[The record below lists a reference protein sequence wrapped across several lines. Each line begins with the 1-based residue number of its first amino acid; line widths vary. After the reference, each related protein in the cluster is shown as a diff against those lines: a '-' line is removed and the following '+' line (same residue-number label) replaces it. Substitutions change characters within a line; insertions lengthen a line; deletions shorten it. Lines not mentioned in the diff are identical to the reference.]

1 MILQAG
7 EDVGEPGQWIDVV
20 ELGGLDQGIDC
31 SGPPATIV
39 GSGEGPVAT
48 SDGDAAKGALCSV
61 VAEAQAAIVEEAAK
75 SLPAVEAV
83 GDGLGDLTGR
93 RQCAC
98 RKLYPAIMMMK
109 AAEDRLSNEL
119 AEPLDRPIAR
129 RILIQGQVRSEFIVI
144 AGVGIKDPA

>member
-98 RKLYPAIMMMK
+98 RKLYPAYV
-109 AAEDRLSNEL
+109 E
-119 AEPLDRPIAR
+119 RPR
-129 RILIQGQVRSEFIVI
+129 WQVLFQTTYLRERCSHMFGLFCAV
-144 AGVGIKDPA
+144 